1 MKKDWKKKIARDVLA
16 FGSIVFYVLVIVRAL
31 IKPYRPF
38 VDSLVVAILVLIVLY
53 IFIKNYD
60 TYIAR
65 GFVLAFFTSIFYQD
79 RLFAI
84 FASFL
89 FLGLIFSSYYIGT
102 EKSKILK
109 GLIFGAISIAI
120 GYYGVFWV

>member
-1 MKKDWKKKIARDVLA
+1 MKKDWKKEISRDVLA
-16 FGSIVFYVLVIVRAL
+16 FGSIVFYVLVVVRAL

-38 VDSLVVAILVLIVLY
+38 VDSLVVAILVLILLS

-60 TYIAR
+60 SYIAR
-65 GFVLAFFTSIFYQD
+65 GFILAFFTSVFYQD
-79 RLFAI
+79 KLFTI

-89 FLGLIFSSYYIGT
+89 FFGLIFSSYYIGT

>member
-1 MKKDWKKKIARDVLA
+1 MKKDWKKEISRDVLA
-16 FGSIVFYVLVIVRAL
+16 FGSIIFYILVIVRAL

-38 VDSLVVAILVLIVLY
+38 VDSLIVAILILIIIS

-60 TYIAR
+60 SYVAR
-65 GFVLAFFTSIFYQD
+65 GFVLAFFTSVFYQD
-79 RLFAI
+79 RLFTI

-89 FLGLIFSSYYIGT
+89 FLVLITSSYYIGT

-109 GLIFGAISIAI
+109 GLIFGAISILI
-120 GYYGVFWV
+120 GYYGIFWV

>member
-1 MKKDWKKKIARDVLA
+1 MKKDWKKEIARDVLA

-79 RLFAI
+79 RLFSI

>member
-1 MKKDWKKKIARDVLA
+1 MKKDWKKEIARDVLA

-79 RLFAI
+79 RLFSI

-102 EKSKILK
+102 EKSKISK